1 MTIKTP
7 LVQYVWNRYGKAT
20 SKKEAVVELRVTYE
34 RRQKY
39 ISTNIWLLPKHWRN
53 GTVVNRVDAIQLNQT
68 LDKLIVEVRKVIFEM
83 MEEDNIDIFSIPNR
97 LKRLRTGGIS
107 FIEFCQK
114 RADIRSYNKSS
125 DSAKRYERFMRKFIE
140 WGEIEHWEDINEENI
155 IAFDGYLAAKG
166 FKPYSKWQNYHRFL
180 NSFIIDAVNEGLL
193 TKNPYKWVQI
203 EKDKSRTGIGKYLTP
218 EEFEKI
224 RSVRMTTDSLER
236 VRDLFVFQTYT
247 CMAYTDMSAFDANK
261 IQEVKGMKV
270 YSAKRNKTKETFTI
284 PLLSPA
290 LEILKKYKN
299 KLPVI
304 SNVKYNE
311 YLKVVAQAAGI
322 DKPVSSHWA
331 RHTGA
336 TLLLNQGGL
345 DMKIVAKICGHSS
358 TRITEKVYAKLL
370 DESVV
375 DAMAGMNEII

>member
-1 MTIKTP
+1 MIAKTP
-7 LVQYVWNRYGKAT
+7 LLQYVWNRYGKAT
-20 SKKEAVVELRVTYE
+20 SKKEAVVELRITFE

-39 ISTNIWLLPKHWRN
+39 ISTGIWLLPKHWHN
-53 GTVVNRVDAIQLNQT
+53 GTVVNRVDAMQLNQF
-68 LDKLIVEVRKVIFEM
+68 LDKLIVDVRKVILEM
-83 MEEDNIDIFSIPNR
+83 IDEDNVDIFTIPDR
-97 LKRLRTGGIS
+97 LKRMRTGNIS
-107 FIEFCQK
+107 FIEFCRK
-114 RADIRSYNKSS
+114 RADIRSYNKST
-125 DSAKRYERFMRKFIE
+125 DSAKRYERFMKKFIE
-140 WGEIEHWEDINEENI
+140 WGQIENWEDINEENI
-155 IAFDGYLAAKG
+155 IAFDEYLAAKG

-180 NSFIIDAVNEGLL
+180 NSFILDAVSEGLL
-193 TKNPYKWVQI
+193 RKNPYKSVQI
-203 EKDKSRTGIGKYLTP
+203 EKDKSRTGIGKYLSP
-218 EEFEKI
+218 EEFVK
-224 RSVRMTTDSLER
+224 VRELSLTTESLER

-247 CMAYTDMSAFDANK
+247 CMAYTDMADFDASK

-270 YSAKRNKTKETFTI
+270 YVGKRNKTKETFTI

-290 LEILKKYKN
+290 LAILRKYKN
-299 KLPVI
+299 KLPI
-304 SNVKYNE
+304 LSNVKYNE

-322 DKPVSSHWA
+322 DKPLSSHWA

-375 DAMAGMNEII
+375 DAMAEINEKL

>member
-1 MTIKTP
+1 MIAKTP
-7 LVQYVWNRYGKAT
+7 LLQYVWNRYGKAT
-20 SKKEAVVELRVTYE
+20 SKKEAVVELRITFE

-39 ISTNIWLLPKHWRN
+39 ISTGIWLLPKHWHN
-53 GTVVNRVDAIQLNQT
+53 GTVVNRVDAMQLNQF
-68 LDKLIVEVRKVIFEM
+68 LDKLIVDVRKIILEM
-83 MEEDNIDIFSIPNR
+83 MDEDNVDIFTIPDR
-97 LKRLRTGGIS
+97 LKRMHTGNIT

-114 RADIRSYNKSS
+114 RADIRSYNKST
-125 DSAKRYERFMRKFIE
+125 DSAKRYERFMKKFIE
-140 WGEIEHWEDINEENI
+140 WGQIEHWEDINEENI
-155 IAFDGYLAAKG
+155 IAFDEYLAAKG

-180 NSFIIDAVNEGLL
+180 NSFILDAVSEGLL
-193 TKNPYKWVQI
+193 RKNPYKSVQI
-203 EKDKSRTGIGKYLTP
+203 EKDKSRTGIGKYLSP
-218 EEFEKI
+218 EEFVK
-224 RSVRMTTDSLER
+224 VRELKLSTESLER

-247 CMAYTDMSAFDANK
+247 CMAYTDMAAFDASK

-270 YSAKRNKTKETFTI
+270 YVGKRNKTKETFTI

-290 LEILKKYKN
+290 LAILRKYKN
-299 KLPVI
+299 KLPI
-304 SNVKYNE
+304 LSNVKYNE

-322 DKPVSSHWA
+322 DKPLSSHWA

-375 DAMAGMNEII
+375 DAVAEINEKL

>member
-20 SKKEAVVELRVTYE
+20 SKKEAVVELRITFE

-39 ISTNIWLLPKHWRN
+39 ISTNIWLLPKNWHN
-53 GTVVNRVDAIQLNQT
+53 GTVVNRVDAMQLNQT
-68 LDKLIVEVRKVIFEM
+68 LDKLMVEVRKIILEM
-83 MEEDNIDIFSIPNR
+83 MEEDNVDIFSIPER
-97 LKRLRTGGIS
+97 LKRMRTCGIS
-107 FIEFCQK
+107 FIEFCKK

-125 DSAKRYERFMRKFIE
+125 DSAKRYERFLKKFIE
-140 WGEIEHWEDINEENI
+140 WGEIEHWEDISEEKI
-155 IAFDGYLAAKG
+155 ITFDGYLASKG

-180 NSFIIDAVNEGLL
+180 NSFIIDAVSEGLL
-193 TKNPYKWVQI
+193 NKNPYKSIQI
-203 EKDKSRTGIGKYLTP
+203 EKEKSKTGIGKYLTP
-218 EEFEKI
+218 EEFAKI
-224 RSVRMTTDSLER
+224 RVVSLSTESLNH
-236 VRDLFVFQTYT
+236 VRDLFVFQTFT
-247 CMAYTDMSAFDANK
+247 CMTYTDMAAFDTDK

-290 LEILKKYKN
+290 LTILKKYKN
-299 KLPVI
+299 KLPII

-322 DKPVSSHWA
+322 DKPLSSHWA

-336 TLLLNQGGL
+336 TLLLNQGRL
-345 DMKIVAKICGHSS
+345 DMKIVA
-358 TRITEKVYAKLL
+358 
-370 DESVV
+370 
-375 DAMAGMNEII
+375 